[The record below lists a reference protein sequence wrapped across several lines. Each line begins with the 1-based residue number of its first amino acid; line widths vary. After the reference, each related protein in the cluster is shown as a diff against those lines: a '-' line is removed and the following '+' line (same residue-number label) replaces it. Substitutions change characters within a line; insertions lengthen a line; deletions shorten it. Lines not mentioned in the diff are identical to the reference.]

1 MRVSLDTK
9 RIYYINVTVMLC
21 DTLSRI
27 TWFAFVLSVQK
38 HSNNYIVL
46 PKAIIFRIDLY
57 TRSIIENIL
66 YCHYYFCVCIP
77 FPSKYKFRIN
87 GVLVL
92 CVKRREYSIQIVGNI
107 WLVYR

>member
-57 TRSIIENIL
+57 TRSIIENTILSLLFLRLYSVPIKIQIQNKWCFSFVCQETRIL
-66 YCHYYFCVCIP
+66 YTNCW
-77 FPSKYKFRIN
+77 KYM
-87 GVLVL
+87 
-92 CVKRREYSIQIVGNI
+92 VGI
-107 WLVYR
+107 